1 MLTDQVNTTKAIAK
15 AEMILKTKKTTG
27 VKTKSLA
34 AGVVV
39 LMKERLPNTLD
50 TNWFVITKVKCQN

>member
-1 MLTDQVNTTKAIAK
+1 VNTAKAIAK
-15 AEMILKTKKTTG
+15 AEMILKTKKTTAA
-27 VKTKSLA
+27 KTKALA

-50 TNWFVITKVKCQN
+50 AS